1 METDKR
7 GGRADV
13 SKTARR
19 FREAPVKFCYE
30 CFMVMH
36 SATKQCPYCGMPATE
51 KGRQAWREG
60 L

>member
-1 METDKR
+1 M
-7 GGRADV
+7 